1 MRDPILEALEMDE
14 GDIGNSDSDLFD
26 KYLNDNPDNKHNQ
39 LFGVDEKPGKPESKK
54 KPLTENQESEES
66 DEYISL
72 QDKKITQEIKRLKI
86 ANNKELNNLVEL
98 SLVIS
103 VIGEIGQSVKS
114 HIVDQSKRKSKQ
126 WADLLGI
133 PSKERE
139 LEKLLEDLGE
149 EEISGFQ
156 ADIKKFMDDGL
167 WEK

>member
-14 GDIGNSDSDLFD
+14 GDIGNSDSGIFG
-26 KYLNDNPDNKHNQ
+26 KYIKEDDNVGF
-39 LFGVDEKPGKPESKK
+39 FGVDEKPGKPESKK
-54 KPLTENQESEES
+54 KTLTENQESEES

-98 SLVIS
+98 KLVIS

-133 PSKERE
+133 PERERE